1 MLSHVNSETSG
12 ERERERLEERW
23 VEAGRTFSVWTK
35 PRVQHQ
41 PSVCQKKAGREPRNS
56 EQKLS
61 MGQAPGPA
69 ESLA

>member
-1 MLSHVNSETSG
+1 MLSHVNSEMSG
-12 ERERERLEERW
+12 EREREIGGKMGG
-23 VEAGRTFSVWTK
+23 GRESLLWTK
-35 PRVQHQ
+35 PRAQHQ
-41 PSVCQKKAGREPRNS
+41 PSVCQKKAGGEPRSS